1 MQKAVVMEE
10 TVVLVAWTEGL
21 GMKAN
26 ILGSGLCQD
35 STAAVVDEQEHAKAL
50 SWSFQYSSIVNGDR
64 LLLELMKCLAT
75 SWQ

>member
-10 TVVLVAWTEGL
+10 TVVLVAWMEGL

-26 ILGSGLCQD
+26 ILGSGLCQH
-35 STAAVVDEQEHAKAL
+35 STAAVMDEQEHAKTP
-50 SWSFQYSSIVNGDR
+50 SWFFQHSSTVNGDW
-64 LLLELMKCLAT
+64 LLLELMKCLAM